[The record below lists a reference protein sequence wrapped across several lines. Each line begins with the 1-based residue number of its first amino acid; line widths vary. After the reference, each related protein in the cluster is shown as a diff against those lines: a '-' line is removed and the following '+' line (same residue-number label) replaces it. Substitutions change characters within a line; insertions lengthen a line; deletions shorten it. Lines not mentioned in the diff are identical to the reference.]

1 MTSNLVLCRLDS
13 PVGRLTLVASDE
25 GVRAVLWP
33 NDRPNRVPLAPTV
46 TGSHPVLAQ
55 AVDELDAYFGGVLDG
70 FTFAYDLHGTPFQL
84 AVWRA
89 LGEIAAGTTVTYGQL
104 AATLGRPTAS
114 RAVGAAV
121 GRNPVSIALPC
132 HRVVGSNGSLTG
144 FAGGL
149 AAKEWLLRHEGALS
163 A

>member
-1 MTSNLVLCRLDS
+1 MTVTLVLRHLDS
-13 PVGRLTLVASDE
+13 PVGRLTIVASDQ

-33 NDRPNRVPLAPTV
+33 NDRPNRVPLPPTV
-46 TGSHPVLAQ
+46 AGNHRVLAQ

-70 FTFAYDLHGTPFQL
+70 FTVAYDLHGTAFQL

-89 LGEIAAGTTVTYGQL
+89 LGEISAGTTVTYGQL
-104 AATLGRPTAS
+104 AASLDRPTAS

>member
-1 MTSNLVLCRLDS
+1 MLRHVDS
-13 PVGRLTLVASDE
+13 PVGRLTLVASDQ

-33 NDRPNRVPLAPTV
+33 NDRPNRVPLPPTV
-46 TGSHPVLAQ
+46 NGNHRVLTQ

-70 FTFAYDLHGTPFQL
+70 FTVAYDLHGTAFQL

-89 LGEIAAGTTVTYGQL
+89 LGEIPAGTTVTYGEF
-104 AATLGRPTAS
+104 AASVGRPTAS